1 MAAAAGK
8 AAAAA
13 KTAVKAAGGAGAAA
27 AAAAAGGAAKG
38 KYPTPQ
44 RELALAMGHASAAAC
59 LAAALPLAQ
68 GIAREA
74 AALMT
79 LRPSFPMALHPVTRL
94 LTPGAPLPDRAPSS
108 SSSSSSS
115 GSSAGAGAGLNK
127 RLRLHPYWKL
137 RPVRRWVDFAPMI
150 KEISINYD
158 PSVKGFGG
166 ARELARQA
174 RSSKALA
181 NFPGCAVK
189 VEELAD
195 GSLPMVVI
203 RWVRWLRRSRRGSW
217 PFHACSLTLFLP
229 PFPPLP
235 LCLLPPPPF
244 PAGQ

>member
-8 AAAAA
+8 AAGAAA
-13 KTAVKAAGGAGAAA
+13 KTVAKAAAAP
-27 AAAAAGGAAKG
+27 AAAAAGAKG

-44 RELALAMGHASAAAC
+44 RDLALAMGHGSAAAS

-79 LRPSFPMALHPVTRL
+79 LRPSFPMTLHPVTRL

-108 SSSSSSS
+108 SSSSS
-115 GSSAGAGAGLNK
+115 GGTMNK

-137 RPVRRWVDFAPMI
+137 RPVRRWVDFAPLI
-150 KEISINYD
+150 KEISIRFD
-158 PSVKGFGG
+158 PSVDGFGG

-181 NFPGCAVK
+181 AFPGCAVK

-195 GSLPMVVI
+195 GSLPMVVV
-203 RWVRWLRRSRRGSW
+203 RWVRVLLEGGGGLVGCACLLARRGRAALTFALLSQ
-217 PFHACSLTLFLP
+217 HAP
-229 PFPPLP
+229 PRYF
-235 LCLLPPPPF
+235 LPPPPS
-244 PAGQ
+244 PSTGQ

>member
-13 KTAVKAAGGAGAAA
+13 KTAVKAAGGAGAGAA

-108 SSSSSSS
+108 SSS
-115 GSSAGAGAGLNK
+115 GGGGGGAMNK

-195 GSLPMVVI
+195 GSPPMVVI
-203 RWVRWLRRSRRGSW
+203 RWVRRCAVSAVRGRGAAALILSSLSTRAHARTHSRRSPRSHWR
-217 PFHACSLTLFLP
+217 
-229 PFPPLP
+229 
-235 LCLLPPPPF
+235 
-244 PAGQ
+244 AGQ